1 MMNDDELVHL
11 EKLVETAPD
20 GWFFVSSTGYWNL
33 KYERWDKKSQKY
45 TNRLKPTTPL
55 RARRDIER
63 QIELINALNVS
74 RVNAAVELIEELFEN
89 AHSACANGYP
99 LLLNSLVDLAEL
111 TDIFSQ
117 YDADF
122 TAKPTPH

>member
-1 MMNDDELVHL
+1 MNDDELVHL

-63 QIELINALNVS
+63 QIELITALNFARVS
-74 RVNAAVELIEELFEN
+74 GAVELIEELMVD
-89 AHSACANGYP
+89 AQSAAVNGYP
-99 LLLNSLVDLAEL
+99 QLSNCLIDLAEL

-117 YDADF
+117 HGVDF